1 MHGGWVL
8 FSKGPPARKGSHFRN
23 HTPMTFQIPLDNER
37 GQTTAEYAV
46 ALTAITLAV
55 IGALGLLAGRV
66 GTVITNVAQ
75 LIR

>member
-8 FSKGPPARKGSHFRN
+8 FPKGPPARKGSHFRN
-23 HTPMTFQIPLDNER
+23 HTAMTSRIPLHSER
-37 GQTTAEYAV
+37 GQTMAEYAV

-55 IGALGLLAGRV
+55 IGALGLLTGRV